1 LSYLICHFS
10 YGNCLPAA
18 TPDPAAVAAARTEI
32 TAFEP
37 FLREPLCEQ
46 IAVKYQLSTDQAIIG
61 NLDKT
66 IELAEEVA
74 GADQGFDFPIDRVFK
89 LLAARLDATQ
99 TRAISLDVL
108 ERRTQFTQLPTT
120 GAVVGDTFYYI
131 TNSQIDHF
139 QNGKV
144 LHPETLAPIVVAK
157 VELK

>member
-1 LSYLICHFS
+1 MTNRSGLARRLAVCHLSYLICHFS

-18 TPDPAAVAAARTEI
+18 TPDPALFHFSPTGQFIHKYIPAETKSDHLFNDLVVCRDGDVFI
-32 TAFEP
+32 T
-37 FLREPLCEQ
+37 
-46 IAVKYQLSTDQAIIG
+46 D
-61 NLDKT
+61 
-66 IELAEEVA
+66 
-74 GADQGFDFPIDRVFK
+74 
-89 LLAARLDATQ
+89 
-99 TRAISLDVL
+99 
-108 ERRTQFTQLPTT
+108 T